1 MGHDR
6 NPDKPSRRAHIL
18 SRRHLPRGA
27 LAGLPQKRVEQALSV
42 IHRFEQV
49 KKVSELTALFT

>member
-6 NPDKPSRRAHIL
+6 NPDKPSRRAPIL
-18 SRRHLPRGA
+18 SRRHRLRGA
-27 LAGLPQKRVEQALSV
+27 LAGQPQKRIDQTLNM